1 MNDNEFL
8 ELQLELEKLRLE
20 LLFFL
25 VKMEGELEEREK
37 LDLLEK
43 LGQVDYQL
51 ELMGQPSLCEVL
63 PEDLVIP
70 MDFFQL

>member
-1 MNDNEFL
+1 L
-8 ELQLELEKLRLE
+8 EKQLQMELEKLRLE

-25 VKMEGELEEREK
+25 VEKEGELEERDR

-43 LGQVDYQL
+43 LGKVDYQL

-70 MDFFQL
+70 MNFFDCK